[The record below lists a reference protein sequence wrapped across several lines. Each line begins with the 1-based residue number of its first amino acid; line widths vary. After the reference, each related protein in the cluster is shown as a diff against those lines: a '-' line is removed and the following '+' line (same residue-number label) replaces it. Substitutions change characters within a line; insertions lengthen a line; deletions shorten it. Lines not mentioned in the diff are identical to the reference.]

1 MVQVFLLAERPG
13 SAVAGVDAVSDV
25 QGDWPGGFSAACVR
39 NFDPILQI
47 LQQQLTCPATVLEIG
62 SCTGQHAVA
71 FAKALPMLSW
81 QTSDQSIYLPG
92 LQANLD
98 KHSVHNVIAP
108 LTLNVVTDTWPDAQ
122 YDVIYTANTL
132 HIMSLEQV
140 EASFAGIG
148 RVLADAGRLVVY
160 GPFTYGG
167 GHTSES
173 NAAFDASL
181 KQRDALSGIR
191 DFEYIAT
198 LAERQGLS
206 LQQDY
211 EMPANNR
218 LLVWSIRNG

>member
-1 MVQVFLLAERPG
+1 M
-13 SAVAGVDAVSDV
+13 SDV
-25 QGDWPGGFSAACVR
+25 QGDWPGGFSAACAR
-39 NFDPILQI
+39 NCDPILQI
-47 LQQQLTCPATVLEIG
+47 LQQQLTSPATVLEVG

-108 LTLNVVTDTWPDAQ
+108 FALNVVTDTWPNAK
-122 YDVIYTANTL
+122 YDVIYMANTL

-148 RVLADAGRLVVY
+148 RVLADAGQLVVY

-167 GHTSES
+167 RHTSES

-181 KQRDALSGIR
+181 KHRDALSGVR

-218 LLVWSIRNG
+218 LLVWSLRNG

>member
-1 MVQVFLLAERPG
+1 LAERPD
-13 SAVAGVDAVSDV
+13 SAVAGVGAVSDV

-39 NFDPILQI
+39 NCDPILQV
-47 LQQQLTCPATVLEIG
+47 LQQQLTCSAAVLEVG

-108 LTLNVVTDTWPDAQ
+108 LALNVVTDAWPDAQ
-122 YDVIYTANTL
+122 YDVVYTANTL

-140 EASFAGIG
+140 EASFVGIG

-160 GPFTYGG
+160 GPFIYGG
-167 GHTSES
+167 RHTSES

-218 LLVWSIRNG
+218 LLVWSLRNG